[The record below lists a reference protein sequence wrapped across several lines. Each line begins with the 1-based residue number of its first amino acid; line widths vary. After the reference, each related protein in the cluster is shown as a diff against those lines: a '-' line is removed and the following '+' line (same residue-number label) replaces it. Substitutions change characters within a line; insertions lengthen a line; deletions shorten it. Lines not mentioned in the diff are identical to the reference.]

1 MKMLKRKFNS
11 IHPQAF
17 LHISTLYSN
26 CDREMI
32 EEKVYESDIA
42 FDKIIQV
49 SGYFLK
55 ICAHFNKFYPNGL
68 HPAPA

>member
-1 MKMLKRKFNS
+1 MDLSNY
-11 IHPQAF
+11 HLQAF

-49 SGYFLK
+49 SLDYSRPTRVVCNL
-55 ICAHFNKFYPNGL
+55 IA
-68 HPAPA
+68 